1 MQNRQC
7 ELSKPG
13 ALTMR
18 IPHET
23 SGSQP
28 SSGYQTLLS
37 MPTLML
43 VSHVDD
49 RPDVRFIAIL
59 GYN

>member
-1 MQNRQC
+1 MQNRQS
-7 ELSKPG
+7 ELNKPD
-13 ALTMR
+13 ALAMC

-23 SGSQP
+23 SGSP
-28 SSGYQTLLS
+28 LSSGYQTLLS
-37 MPTLML
+37 MPTLTL